1 MILSLLFM
9 LQIGMKSKLTVCL
22 LSKINS
28 KRSYAAR
35 YGIQMARIAQV
46 GPHHEVK
53 LNKIKLLVE
62 FS

>member
-1 MILSLLFM
+1 M